1 MGGSLARGL
10 KGLPAPPEIH
20 GVDKD
25 PLELRR
31 AMEAGVLDH
40 AAGPEEPLPRG
51 QDLVVYA
58 TPIGTA
64 LALMERHG
72 SQLEPEALV
81 TDMVSLKLPLQ
92 EQARRLGL
100 EDRYVGSHPMVG
112 GTGSGFEFARDTLFS
127 GARVWV
133 VPGEAEESAVERVE
147 AFWTVLGAQP
157 ARIPALRHDEEMA
170 WVSHLPQLTSNALA
184 LALRERDLMPE
195 VLGTGAL
202 DMTRLAG
209 SSPEMWEELLAA
221 APEGLLEALSS
232 MEGWL
237 SEIRKLLEEG
247 RTRRLGSLMAETR
260 AWRERS

>member
-10 KGLPAPPEIH
+10 KGLPLPPEIH
-20 GVDKD
+20 GVGKD
-25 PLELRR
+25 PLELRQ

-40 AAGPEEPLPRG
+40 AAGPEDPLPHG

-58 TPIGTA
+58 TPLRTA

-72 SQLEPEALV
+72 GQLGPETLV
-81 TDMVSLKLPLQ
+81 TDMVSLKVPLL
-92 EQARRLGL
+92 EHARRLGL
-100 EDRYVGSHPMVG
+100 GDRYVGSHPMVG
-112 GTGSGFEFARDTLFS
+112 GTGSGFAYAREALYS

-133 VPGEAEESAVERVE
+133 VPGRAEERAVERVE
-147 AFWTVLGAQP
+147 ALWTGLGARP
-157 ARIPALRHDEEMA
+157 ARIPAQQHDDEMA

-184 LALRERDLMPE
+184 LALRGRALGPE

-202 DMTRLAG
+202 DMTRLAA
-209 SSPEMWEELLAA
+209 SSPEMWKDILAA

-232 MEGWL
+232 VEEWL
-237 SEIRKLLEEG
+237 SEIRRLLEEG
-247 RTRRLGSLMAETR
+247 RVEEMEILMAETR